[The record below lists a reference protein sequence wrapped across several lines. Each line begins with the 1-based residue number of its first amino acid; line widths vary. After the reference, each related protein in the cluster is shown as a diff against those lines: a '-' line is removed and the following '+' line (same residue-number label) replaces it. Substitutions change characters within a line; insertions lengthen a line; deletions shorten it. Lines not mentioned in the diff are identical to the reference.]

1 MYLSLPERR
10 LVKEGEEEVMNWAE
24 REKLD
29 GESKQVVKLAE
40 AEEDAMKFERFRK
53 RIAREDIKGWTG
65 ANFDDV

>member
-1 MYLSLPERR
+1 MYLLLPERR

-29 GESKQVVKLAE
+29 GESIQVVKLAE
-40 AEEDAMKFERFRK
+40 AEDAMKFERFRK